1 MPFFKLWQKHNQWY
15 FEISSDR
22 AKYGNNKKF
31 LASWNWIVPKILH
44 YAFLHI
50 LIIVMNGYHQTMA
63 LLFHYFCG
71 NFFPNFGLPR
81 WQSRLK
87 IANKIAKVSKPR
99 FRGFLV
105 FGMYTQTSI
114 WWTSVSD
121 PFFSLYRIIHLYQ
134 MLSKSSKWEL
144 GIVQYIAKFTISR
157 FITLKNEN

>member
-1 MPFFKLWQKHNQWY
+1 MMDQVPKPGSWVFEEWVLNLKISSFCAILQTVAKANQWY

-22 AKYGNNKKF
+22 AKYGNNKNF
-31 LASWNWIVPKILH
+31 LVSWNWIVPKILH

-121 PFFSLYRIIHLYQ
+121 PFFC
-134 MLSKSSKWEL
+134 
-144 GIVQYIAKFTISR
+144 YI
-157 FITLKNEN
+157 E

>member
-1 MPFFKLWQKHNQWY
+1 MGASFLGMDQVPKPGSWVFEERVLNLKISSFRAILQTVAKANQWY

-121 PFFSLYRIIHLYQ
+121 PFFR
-134 MLSKSSKWEL
+134 
-144 GIVQYIAKFTISR
+144 YI
-157 FITLKNEN
+157 E

>member
-1 MPFFKLWQKHNQWY
+1 MDQVPKPGSWVFEEWVLNLKISSFCAILQTVAKANQWY

-22 AKYGNNKKF
+22 AKYGNNKNF
-31 LASWNWIVPKILH
+31 LVSWNWIVPKILH

-121 PFFSLYRIIHLYQ
+121 PFFR
-134 MLSKSSKWEL
+134 
-144 GIVQYIAKFTISR
+144 YI
-157 FITLKNEN
+157 E

>member
-1 MPFFKLWQKHNQWY
+1 MDQVPKPGSWVFEERVLNLKISSFRAILQTVAKANQWY

-22 AKYGNNKKF
+22 AKYGNNKNF

-121 PFFSLYRIIHLYQ
+121 PFFR
-134 MLSKSSKWEL
+134 
-144 GIVQYIAKFTISR
+144 YI
-157 FITLKNEN
+157 E

>member
-1 MPFFKLWQKHNQWY
+1 MDQVPKPGSWVFEERVLNFKISSFRAILQTVAKANQWY

-22 AKYGNNKKF
+22 AKYGNNKNF
-31 LASWNWIVPKILH
+31 LVSWNWIVPKILH

-121 PFFSLYRIIHLYQ
+121 PFFR
-134 MLSKSSKWEL
+134 
-144 GIVQYIAKFTISR
+144 YI
-157 FITLKNEN
+157 E

>member
-1 MPFFKLWQKHNQWY
+1 MDQVPKPGSWVFEEWVLNLKISSFCAILQTVAKANQWY

-121 PFFSLYRIIHLYQ
+121 PFFR
-134 MLSKSSKWEL
+134 
-144 GIVQYIAKFTISR
+144 YI
-157 FITLKNEN
+157 E

>member
-1 MPFFKLWQKHNQWY
+1 MDQVPKPGSWVFEERVLNLKISSFRAILQTVAKANQWY

-22 AKYGNNKKF
+22 AKYGNNKNI

-121 PFFSLYRIIHLYQ
+121 PFFR
-134 MLSKSSKWEL
+134 
-144 GIVQYIAKFTISR
+144 YI
-157 FITLKNEN
+157 E

>member
-1 MPFFKLWQKHNQWY
+1 MDQVPKPGSWVFEERVLNLKISSFRAILQTVAKANQWY

-121 PFFSLYRIIHLYQ
+121 PFFR
-134 MLSKSSKWEL
+134 
-144 GIVQYIAKFTISR
+144 YI
-157 FITLKNEN
+157 E